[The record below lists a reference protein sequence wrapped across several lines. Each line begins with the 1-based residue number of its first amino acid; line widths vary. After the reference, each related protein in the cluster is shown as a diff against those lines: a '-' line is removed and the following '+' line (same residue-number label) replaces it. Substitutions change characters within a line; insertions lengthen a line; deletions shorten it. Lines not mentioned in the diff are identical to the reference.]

1 MNSPQLHNIESVDA
15 LELEIKLL
23 QQRIELQEKDLA
35 NRVRNIPGELLKSA
49 SVAILP
55 AIINKAT
62 LSGAWKIFKLVP
74 LSKTLFSFFRK
85 KTGQ

>member
-1 MNSPQLHNIESVDA
+1 MSNPQLPDIKSIDM

-35 NRVRNIPGELLKSA
+35 KRVRNVPGELLKSA
-49 SVAILP
+49 SVAVLP

-62 LSGAWKIFKLVP
+62 LSGVWKIFKLIP

-85 KTGQ
+85 KTTQ

>member
-1 MNSPQLHNIESVDA
+1 MNSPKLHHIESVDA
-15 LELEIKLL
+15 LELEMKLL

-35 NRVRNIPGELLKSA
+35 SRVRNIPGELLKSA
-49 SVAILP
+49 SVAVIP

-74 LSKTLFSFFRK
+74 LTKTLFSFFRK
-85 KTGQ
+85 KTSQ